1 MTFVLKFIDRV
12 CLFAAA
18 AAAVL
23 LSVLFFLGLTEIVL
37 RSAFRISLPFAV
49 EYAGYLLVLVLFL
62 GSGWTLAQGGH
73 IRVTLLTE
81 HVSQRFAHRL
91 DIVCTAIA
99 LFIAGLW
106 TVSMIDFAVGT
117 WQRGTV
123 SYFASET
130 PLAIPQGLLA
140 VGPCVLALAL
150 FARLV
155 RLHRGEDPA
164 NRAAIG
170 SDTTPDQGRR

>member
-1 MTFVLKFIDRV
+1 MTAVLKIIDRV
-12 CLFAAA
+12 CLIAAA

-23 LSVLFFLGLTEIVL
+23 LSVLFLLGLTEIIL

-73 IRVTLLTE
+73 IRVTLLSE
-81 HVSQRFAHRL
+81 HMSQRTAQRFDVL
-91 DIVCTAIA
+91 CTAVA
-99 LFIAGLW
+99 FFISGLW
-106 TVSMIDFAVGT
+106 TVSMIDFALGT

-130 PLAIPQGLLA
+130 PLAIPQALLTI
-140 VGPCVLALAL
+140 GPCVLSLAL

-155 RLHRGEDPA
+155 RLYQDENPDTGPSQ
-164 NRAAIG
+164 G
-170 SDTTPDQGRR
+170 SDKAHDQDVG

>member
-1 MTFVLKFIDRV
+1 MTAVLKVIDRI
-12 CLFAAA
+12 CLAGAA

-23 LSVLFFLGLTEIVL
+23 LSALFVLGFTEILL
-37 RSAFRISLPFAV
+37 RSIFSISLPFAV

-73 IRVTLLTE
+73 IRVTLLSE
-81 HVSQRFAHRL
+81 HVSQRTAHKL
-91 DIVCTAIA
+91 DVVCTFIA

-106 TVSMIDFAVGT
+106 SVSMIDFALGT
-117 WQRGTV
+117 WQRGTL

-140 VGPCVLALAL
+140 IGPCILTLALS
-150 FARLV
+150 ARLV
-155 RLHRGEDPA
+155 RLVRNDQ
-164 NRAAIG
+164 AAHAESPSNKDDHQG
-170 SDTTPDQGRR
+170 SV

>member
-1 MTFVLKFIDRV
+1 MTTVLKFIDWV

-23 LSVLFFLGLTEIVL
+23 LSVLFLLGLTEIIL
-37 RSAFRISLPFAV
+37 RSAFRVSLPFAV

-73 IRVTLLTE
+73 IRVTLLSE
-81 HVSQRFAHRL
+81 HVSRRIARPL
-91 DIVCTAIA
+91 DVVCTAIA

-106 TVSMIDFAVGT
+106 TVSMVDFALGT

-140 VGPCVLALAL
+140 VGPFVLALAL

-155 RLHRGEDPA
+155 RLHRGEDPG
-164 NRAAIG
+164 NRAVKR
-170 SDTTPDQGRR
+170 SDTAPDQGAR